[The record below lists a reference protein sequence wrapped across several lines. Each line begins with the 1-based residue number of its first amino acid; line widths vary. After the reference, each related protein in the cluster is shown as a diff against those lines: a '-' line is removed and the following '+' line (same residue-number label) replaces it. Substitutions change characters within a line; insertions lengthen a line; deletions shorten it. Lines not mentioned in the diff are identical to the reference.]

1 MRKVEKRETL
11 VIGAGPGGYVAA
23 IRAAQLGQKVTLVER
38 EYIGGVCL
46 NVGCIPSKALIT
58 ASKCYEK
65 AHKEEEEIFGLEY
78 QNIIFNWKK
87 TQKWKQEKVV
97 DKLVSGVKFLLDKH
111 EIEIIRGEASF
122 VSDKKIQVE
131 TEAEKN
137 YYAFENCIIASGS
150 YPLKPDD
157 LDWGERILDST
168 GVLALEEIPRRL
180 TFLGGGVIGTE
191 LAGLYSRLGSDVT
204 IIEAGESILQDFSP
218 DLVKLV
224 ARHIAKDG
232 VEVITGAELKDVA
245 AEDQQLHL
253 TYEKEGQKMN
263 LVSDYL
269 ALTMGRRPNTVSLNL
284 QAAGI
289 ETDNQ
294 GFIPV
299 DDQGRTSS
307 RPIFAIGDVVAGP
320 ALAHKASYEA
330 KVAAAAISGD
340 QAAAVDYRAL
350 PQVVYSQPEIAQV
363 GLSSREAERKDIEV
377 TISQFPLSANGRAL
391 SLNDTNGFIRIIA
404 SKDKQTVLGAEA
416 AGPSASELISPLS
429 LAVEGSL
436 NAQDL
441 ALTIQAHPTLS
452 EGIIDTAD
460 GILGYPIHMI

>member
-1 MRKVEKRETL
+1 MTKVKKLDTL

-58 ASKCYEK
+58 ASKRYENARK
-65 AHKEEEEIFGLEY
+65 EEEIFGLEY
-78 QNIIFNWKK
+78 QDVTLNWQK

-97 DKLVSGVKFLLDKH
+97 DKLVSGVKFLLDKNG
-111 EIEIIRGEASF
+111 IEIIQGEASF
-122 VSDKKIQVE
+122 VNDKEIQVQSK
-131 TEAEKN
+131 AEKT
-137 YYAFENCIIASGS
+137 YYTFQHCIIASGS
-150 YPLKPDD
+150 HPLNPDY
-157 LDWGERILDST
+157 LDFGERILDST
-168 GVLALEEIPRRL
+168 GVLALEEIPRRV

-204 IIEAGESILQDFSP
+204 IIEAGESILKNFSS
-218 DLVKLV
+218 DIVKLV
-224 ARHIAKDG
+224 SRQMEKDG
-232 VEVITGAELKDVA
+232 VKIITKAQLKNVFT
-245 AEDQQLHL
+245 EEHQLYL
-253 TYEKEGQKMN
+253 TYEKEGQSVN
-263 LVSDYL
+263 LISDYL
-269 ALTMGRRPNTVSLNL
+269 ALTIGRKPNTDLLNL
-284 QAAGI
+284 HITGVK
-289 ETDNQ
+289 TDSQ

-299 DDQGRTSS
+299 DDQGRTNIHH
-307 RPIFAIGDVVAGP
+307 IFAIGDIVAGP

-340 QAAAVDYRAL
+340 HAAAVDYQAL

-363 GLSSREAERKDIEV
+363 GLSSIEAERRGIPV
-377 TISQFPLSANGRAL
+377 ISSQFPLSANGRAI

-404 SKDKQTVLGAEA
+404 CKEKQTILGAEVI
-416 AGPSASELISPLS
+416 GSLASELIATLS

-441 ALTIQAHPTLS
+441 ALTIQAHPTIS
-452 EGIIDTAD
+452 EGMIDTAE
-460 GILGYPIHMI
+460 GILGYPIHMIQ